1 MVVLDPTAYT
11 RALTIGDDY
20 RPYILLPSTMIEWA
34 NSVFHTTSC
43 EIQVNGIWSVKV
55 FSALENYC

>member
-1 MVVLDPTAYT
+1 MILLDPTAYT

-20 RPYILLPSTMIEWA
+20 RPYVLLPSTMTEWA

-43 EIQVNGIWSVKV
+43 EIQVNGIW
-55 FSALENYC
+55 